1 MSDVDPTRRA
11 LILAGAMGV
20 GLFPLFALD
29 DGGPDD
35 PDVSY
40 DDSALRR
47 VVGLGTPAIPR
58 TFPVEIESD
67 HVAANRDR
75 ALSLLSSAPESPGIP
90 NEAVAREYADRY
102 EEAVE
107 ALARAEEA
115 RTPYERLDALQSAR
129 WFAADVSAVSTAF
142 AGDLTREEVLA
153 RREPIRERLTRLR
166 DRWRYVGDDLAVAVD
181 VHGTVES
188 RVDYAEGTLE
198 RAAERRGPDE
208 NRVLAVGSAAGT
220 VELARTAA
228 ENATYYYDRFVESLT
243 DPRPLEDALDRT
255 ARVLVSDVTAR
266 CPEPLADEWESRFD
280 RDLAYTA
287 AHDLLRDAV
296 SDATWRCRAA
306 REARDREG
314 IASAV
319 LTAAGADRD
328 LRALDRVRA
337 AVDRGAYGVPRS
349 TEAARREK
357 LAALEAIETA
367 RAATPTVLTSGWTR
381 GAVENVD
388 RGDRTL
394 SRAIEHDGVGVNEV
408 ARAVA
413 AYAWARTR
421 AAATPGALSRLTAV
435 LDAAATSRTR

>member
-11 LILAGAMGV
+11 LILAGAVGV
-20 GLFPLFALD
+20 GLVPLFAAAD
-29 DGGPDD
+29 DGPDD

-40 DDSALRR
+40 DSGTLRR
-47 VVGLGTPAIPR
+47 VVGLGTPTVPR
-58 TFPVEIESD
+58 RFPVEIGSD

-75 ALSLLSSAPESPGIP
+75 ALSLLSSAPDSPDIP

-107 ALARAEEA
+107 ALTRAEEA

-129 WFAADVSAVSTAF
+129 WFAADVNAVYAAF
-142 AGDLTREEVLA
+142 VGNLTREEVLA
-153 RREPIRERLTRLR
+153 RREQIREQLARLR

-181 VHGTVES
+181 VHGTLES

-208 NRVLAVGSAAGT
+208 SRVLGVGSAAGT

-228 ENATYYYDRFVESLT
+228 ENATYYHDRFVDSLA
-243 DPRPLEDALDRT
+243 DPRPLGDAFDRA
-255 ARVLVSDVTAR
+255 ARVLVADVTAR
-266 CPEPLADEWESRFD
+266 CPDPLTDEWESRFD
-280 RDLAYTA
+280 RDLAYTV

-296 SDATWRCRAA
+296 SDATWRCRSAG
-306 REARDREG
+306 EARDSEG
-314 IASAV
+314 VASAV

-337 AVDRGAYGVPRS
+337 AVDRGEYGVPRS
-349 TEAARREK
+349 GEAARREK
-357 LAALEAIETA
+357 LAALEAVEA
-367 RAATPTVLTSGWTR
+367 AQRATPTVLASGWTR
-381 GAVENVD
+381 GALGNLD
-388 RGDRTL
+388 LGDRTL
-394 SRAIEHDGVGVNEV
+394 FRALERDRVEVIEV

-413 AYAWARTR
+413 TYAWGRTR
-421 AAATPGALSRLTAV
+421 AAATPGALSRLTGV
-435 LDAAATSRTR
+435 LDAAATSSAR